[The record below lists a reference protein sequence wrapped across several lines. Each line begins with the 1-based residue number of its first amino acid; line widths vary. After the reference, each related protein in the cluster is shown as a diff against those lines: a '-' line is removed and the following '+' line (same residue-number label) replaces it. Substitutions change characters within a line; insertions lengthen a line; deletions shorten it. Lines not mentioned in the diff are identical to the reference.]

1 MKKNDLNNRLTHH
14 AKDFFELVV
23 KFHDLNWRKTMN
35 VNELQ
40 SSVRMALTRFEQL
53 TLSDDFL
60 VEDIKTARYALAA
73 FFDELVMSSVWEER
87 FSWMSK
93 SLQWIYFGEHSAGEG
108 FFKKLTEIKQYGQ
121 EKLEL
126 LELYYLCIQ
135 LGFQGVYRVQDHERL
150 SVLASDVR
158 QLIIRFRSINSGEL
172 TPEANK
178 PLLVARA
185 PKKIDERKI
194 AALFIGAFVLMYLIF
209 DLAIHHVSSTTTDQL
224 NQYQTTQRV

>member
-1 MKKNDLNNRLTHH
+1 MKRTELNNRLIEHT
-14 AKDFFELVV
+14 KDFFEIVV
-23 KFHDLNWRKTMN
+23 KFHDLDWRKTMN

-40 SSVRMALTRFEQL
+40 SSVLMALTRFEQL
-53 TLSDDFL
+53 TLSSDFS

-73 FFDELVMSSVWEER
+73 FFDELVMSSVWNDR

-150 SVLASDVR
+150 SVIASDVR
-158 QLIIRFRSINSGEL
+158 HLIIRYRHINAAEL
-172 TPEANK
+172 TPEANR
-178 PLLVARA
+178 PIVFELHA
-185 PKKIDERKI
+185 RKI
-194 AALFIGAFVLMYLIF
+194 NDRLLAAIFLGVFVFIYSIF
-209 DLAIHHVSSTTTDQL
+209 DLAIHHVASTTTDQL
-224 NQYQTTQRV
+224 TQYQTKRV